1 VVWNSG
7 PHGGRDGTS
16 ASISDRAGHLRAG
29 MHDTTGSDRRVVGS
43 SEGKQTMADK
53 PHEETSRVHRP
64 QAGEPGRIGP
74 DGAAQLVEID
84 PHPRRFR
91 RTASSAER
99 PERAIRSTAPVYR
112 WVCPCQNPPVLLATY
127 GPNARINIK
136 VRDRYWHLQGFGM
149 VEAICPRCAAEHMLD
164 MRMLRHALEDAG
176 RASRGTDRDA
186 ALAD

>member
-1 VVWNSG
+1 
-7 PHGGRDGTS
+7 
-16 ASISDRAGHLRAG
+16 
-29 MHDTTGSDRRVVGS
+29 
-43 SEGKQTMADK
+43 MADK
-53 PHEETSRVHRP
+53 PHEETSRVHRR

-74 DGAAQLVEID
+74 DGTAQLVEID

-91 RTASSAER
+91 RTSSSTER
-99 PERAIRSTAPVYR
+99 SERAIRSTAPVYR

-176 RASRGTDRDA
+176 RASRGTDRDDA